1 MSTLELLRAALNSD
15 SPLCSINV
23 EHLKGSFYQIS
34 IEWPWMPECPTT
46 DLRLPNH
53 VFATRVVTIIGDE
66 RQFNRQ
72 DLSVVVNERHF
83 REHYIAV
90 QQ

>member
-1 MSTLELLRAALNSD
+1 
-15 SPLCSINV
+15 
-23 EHLKGSFYQIS
+23 
-34 IEWPWMPECPTT
+34 MPECPTT